1 MRVII
6 PGGTGLIGSHLAK
19 SLAGSGHEVIL
30 LSRQPEKYSRTLP
43 KEIQIEKWD
52 GRSAAGW
59 SNLADGADVIINLA
73 GENLAAGRWTEQRKK
88 RILESRVNA
97 GQAVVQAVEQAVQK
111 PRLVIQSSAIGYY
124 GNRPDDPADENTP
137 PGDDFLARVCQAWEG
152 STQAV
157 ESFGVRRV
165 IIRTGV
171 ILSTEGGPLPRMLL
185 PMRLFVGGPLGN
197 GKQWLSWIHLED
209 EIRAIQFLMDHPSAL
224 GPYNLNAPQPV
235 RNRELMKILGKV
247 IRRPSF
253 IPAPGF
259 AIRLLFG
266 EMATIVLDGTKV
278 IPEKVQQ
285 LGFSFTFNDVES
297 ALRNLLK

>member
-111 PRLVIQSSAIGYY
+111 PHLVIQSSAIGYY
-124 GNRPDDPADENTP
+124 GNRPEDPADENTP
-137 PGDDFLARVCQAWEG
+137 PGDDFLARVCQAWEE

-197 GKQWLSWIHLED
+197 GKQWLSWIHLDD